1 MEGNFSNCKEKK
13 RERDELSRGGRT
25 SSRRAL
31 CRRGGKG
38 EFSSPPPGVGWR
50 DLRWVLPRLGGL
62 FRVQRGRWGGVP
74 SIGGTASGMM
84 LQATVEVP
92 IAWARGNENE
102 LLGLEG
108 TDQFVR
114 FANRTVGS
122 NSSISIRLLPD
133 PIGPTGPTDPVR
145 FLKPWWK

>member
-1 MEGNFSNCKEKK
+1 M
-13 RERDELSRGGRT
+13 R
-25 SSRRAL
+25 
-31 CRRGGKG
+31 
-38 EFSSPPPGVGWR
+38 
-50 DLRWVLPRLGGL
+50 
-62 FRVQRGRWGGVP
+62 RGRWGGVP

-92 IAWARGNENE
+92 IAWARGKENE

-145 FLKPWWK
+145 FLKPW